1 MRWRCR
7 DGSRVF
13 VDYRAQFSGEKHPT
27 AAGGGF
33 QQAKRGRKAQRDAP
47 SARAAEAAHA
57 EGSCVGHWMTTHVQ
71 GRRRK
76 VGTLR
81 HCIGSACSVLETC
94 LKTSRFLTPAHCF
107 SDVLDTASC
116 ELSQHVRGSAMA
128 EGKHCGR

>member
-1 MRWRCR
+1 MMHKGLSREMHASMAGMGPSLQDSEQMCGDCR

-47 SARAAEAAHA
+47 PARAAEAAHA
-57 EGSCVGHWMTTHVQ
+57 QGSSMGHWMTTHVQ

-76 VGTLR
+76 VGILSD
-81 HCIGSACSVLETC
+81 CNGSACPFLERC
-94 LKTSRFLTPAHCF
+94 LSFGHCHTSTLLR
-107 SDVLDTASC
+107 
-116 ELSQHVRGSAMA
+116 
-128 EGKHCGR
+128 